1 MAQVGSFVPAEEMS
15 FSPRDKIF
23 TRMGFGDSIETNSSS
38 FMVEMQEM
46 SFILMN
52 STKESFV
59 IIDELGRATSTA
71 DGVSIAW
78 AVCEGLMQRETCAL
92 IATHFSELALLS
104 QIYPAAKVHVLDVNL
119 GHSGMEFL
127 WRLRTLANHELQRQA
142 QSYGIELAKRLDFPE
157 ELIQRAQCIAD
168 SVNQSGAS
176 LVLDRENQETNRT
189 AELHELGAKLL
200 CLVSHAPHMD
210 AETLLSELHELKEEF
225 L

>member
-46 SFILMN
+46 SFILKH
-52 STKESFV
+52 STKDSFV

-78 AVCEGLMQRETCAL
+78 AVCEGLIKRETLAL
-92 IATHFSELALLS
+92 IATHFGELAFLN
-104 QIYPAAKVHVLDVNL
+104 QMYPAAKLHVLDVNL
-119 GHSGMEFL
+119 GPTGMQFL
-127 WRLRTLANHELQRQA
+127 WRLRTLPNCELQRQTR
-142 QSYGIELAKRLDFPE
+142 SYGIELAKRLDFPE
-157 ELIQRAQCIAD
+157 ELILRAQSIAD
-168 SVNQSGAS
+168 SVNQSGTS
-176 LVLDRENQETNRT
+176 LVLERENQGLERSL
-189 AELHELGAKLL
+189 ELHELGAKLL
-200 CLVSHAPHMD
+200 CLVSHAPQMD
-210 AETLLSELHELKEEF
+210 DETLISELHELKDEF